1 VYTHALS
8 AVGLVF
14 SKGKTMKKVL
24 SGLLFVV
31 VSMAAYAAGDV
42 VSAVEGSVTRIDA
55 AGKTVT
61 VKTADGTEHTFR
73 IAGRTTVHTAEATS
87 EAAKGSMHGLKEGSD
102 VVVHYTKHGSE
113 ETAEEID
120 RVGEDGLKETKGT
133 LSKVDRAG
141 KKIVVKGDDGVEHT
155 YDLSENAA
163 RDAGKDVA
171 EGSEKSARVSVYYT
185 EKAGKKVVHF
195 FKTIG

>member
-1 VYTHALS
+1 MPSATRPSRCAEQVGSPSNRTILYLLNRYSGLQSTPLLVPRFLVYTHALS

-141 KKIVVKGDDGVEHT
+141 KKIVVKGDDGV
-155 YDLSENAA
+155 
-163 RDAGKDVA
+163 
-171 EGSEKSARVSVYYT
+171 
-185 EKAGKKVVHF
+185 
-195 FKTIG
+195 